1 MLKNKVN
8 FKKLLNSKW
17 TSVSPTNK
25 EKHFMVIQ
33 VDHNENGE
41 ISACFI
47 EAILSN
53 HITSLD
59 WRELEDPKIWLN
71 GWL

>member
-1 MLKNKVN
+1 MLKNEVN

-17 TSVSPTNK
+17 TSVNPINK

-33 VDHNENGE
+33 VDHNEKGE
-41 ISACFI
+41 ITSCLI

-53 HITSLD
+53 QVTCLD
-59 WRELEDPKIWLN
+59 WRLLKDPKIWLN

>member
-25 EKHFMVIQ
+25 EKHFLVIQ
-33 VDHNENGE
+33 VDYNEKGE
-41 ISACFI
+41 ISSCFI
-47 EAILSN
+47 EAILSK
-53 HITSLD
+53 HIISLD
-59 WRELEDPKIWLN
+59 WRELKDPKIWLN

>member
-17 TSVSPTNK
+17 TSVSPINK

-33 VDHNENGE
+33 VDHNEKGE
-41 ISACFI
+41 ISSCFI

-53 HITSLD
+53 HITALD
-59 WRELEDPKIWLN
+59 WRELKDPKIWLN
-71 GWL
+71 GWI

>member
-25 EKHFMVIQ
+25 EKHFMVI
-33 VDHNENGE
+33 
-41 ISACFI
+41 

-59 WRELEDPKIWLN
+59 WRELKNPKIWLN

>member
-1 MLKNKVN
+1 
-8 FKKLLNSKW
+8 
-17 TSVSPTNK
+17 
-25 EKHFMVIQ
+25 MVIQ
-33 VDHNENGE
+33 VDPNEKGE

-53 HITSLD
+53 HVTSLD
-59 WRELEDPKIWLN
+59 WRELKDPKIWLN